1 MKLVKNLVLSTVL
14 GLGLLNAANYSV
26 DASHSD
32 VAFKVKHMMISNV
45 KGSFERFSG
54 TFSIDEKTKQFSSID
69 GTVEVDSLT
78 TMEIKRDGHLK
89 SKDFFDVAKYPLM
102 HLKFLK
108 QNDDKAEFELT
119 IKDVTKVVSLDVEEI
134 SGTVKDPWGYTRLA
148 FELHGKINRKD
159 FNMNFNELLETGGLL
174 VGDKVKFDIVIE
186 GIQAK

>member
-1 MKLVKNLVLSTVL
+1 MKLVQSLALSAVL
-14 GLGLLNAANYSV
+14 GISFLNAASYNV

-45 KGSFERFSG
+45 KGSFEKFSG
-54 TFSIDEKTKQFSSID
+54 TFSIDEKTKQFSAIN
-69 GTVEVDSLT
+69 GIVEAASLT
-78 TMEIKRDGHLK
+78 TMEAKRDGHLK
-89 SKDFFDVAKYPLM
+89 SVDFFDVAKYPQI

-119 IKDVTKVVSLDVEEI
+119 IKDITKIVTLDVEEI

-148 FELHGKINRKD
+148 FELRGKINRKD
-159 FNMNFNELLETGGLL
+159 FNINFNELLETGGLL
-174 VGDKVKFDIVIE
+174 VGDTVKFDIVIE